1 MSSVVKKATRF
12 APKKALPIR
21 NKSVTPLTPPATQK
35 ESAANVEE
43 KDKDKDDDEDDTFE
57 DALSAPSVDFKFSI
71 TKSQISQEP
80 AEDVDPMDTSKK
92 VSMSKQVEAKQER
105 NEGDSESDDDSDID
119 NDIFKKPED
128 SLSSATKKYRR
139 QSSIHMQRRLSG
151 ITPSVI
157 RNRSGSISIT
167 PTPKGSVPPEGPDD
181 VSPVM
186 GGADEVLVEYE
197 EEQPVVIGIPTTRP
211 SRKRKPSV
219 SIRRNSVRRNKSFL
233 TPNAS
238 MVISKEVSPPIAETG
253 GRKRKY
259 SIGVDPSTQKL
270 TKYRIEHLKDI
281 GDKADNNAIE
291 SEEDEEDVEETK
303 VAKSKKF
310 KTGESSKDA
319 AVEDSDAEAAAGAA
333 ATLASLAG
341 SLVHA
346 PASQEETRSA
356 GAKVTSSSASSSTSS
371 DTAEELSSDKKEAKK
386 SKKSEIKKLERIPD
400 GKLISSVKFMSQVPR
415 SFKHEDPLEMDEITI
430 EPESMTMSD
439 LCLPTFAIGKPSTRY
454 QQVIEAKKNQAKEKQ
469 KRKEIRDAAR
479 KERKSIEEI
488 TGEDF
493 KKRQKEKKRDII
505 GELPDEQ
512 SQNAQN
518 ALLLK
523 LGEDNKLIVD
533 QDSTSVSRG
542 APNVNADKDRE
553 VANPFDNPITSSTY
567 SKRKYTDRWD
577 SEEIIKF
584 YQALSTWGTDFTF
597 IAQLFPY
604 RTRKQIKSKFNLE
617 EKKHPEII
625 DLALRTKLPADF
637 ESYCKESKKEIL
649 SLDEYND
656 QLKDIRVKHEEDM
669 AQIVA
674 QREQAIKED
683 AEESRKREFA
693 IRTGGQVKMTKQE
706 RERELRKNEVIVG
719 DIADVKKKYDEP

>member
-12 APKKALPIR
+12 APKKALPLR

-35 ESAANVEE
+35 ESAANDEE
-43 KDKDKDDDEDDTFE
+43 KDKDRDDDKDDTFE
-57 DALSAPSVDFKFSI
+57 DALSAPAVDFKFSI

-80 AEDVDPMDTSKK
+80 AEDVDPMDTSKR
-92 VSMSKQVEAKQER
+92 VSVSKQMGAKEEQHED
-105 NEGDSESDDDSDID
+105 DSASDDDSDID

-128 SLSSATKKYRR
+128 SISLSTKKYRR

-167 PTPKGSVPPEGPDD
+167 PTPKGSVPPEGPED
-181 VSPVM
+181 VLSAI

-197 EEQPVVIGIPTTRP
+197 EEQPMVIGIPTTRP

-219 SIRRNSVRRNKSFL
+219 LIRRNSVRRSKLFL

-238 MVISKEVSPPIAETG
+238 MVISKDVSPPIAEAG

-270 TKYRIEHLKDI
+270 TKYRIAEHLKDI

-291 SEEDEEDVEETK
+291 SEDEGAVEETK
-303 VAKSKKF
+303 EVKVKKP
-310 KTGESSKDA
+310 KTGQSSKDA
-319 AVEDSDAEAAAGAA
+319 PGEDSDAEAAAGAA

-341 SLVHA
+341 SLVQA
-346 PASQEETRSA
+346 PSLQGKTRSGGVKA
-356 GAKVTSSSASSSTSS
+356 TSTPASSSTSS
-371 DTAEELSSDKKEAKK
+371 DTAEEISSDKKEVKK
-386 SKKSEIKKLERIPD
+386 TKKSEIKKLERIPD

-488 TGEDF
+488 TGEDLR
-493 KKRQKEKKRDII
+493 KRQKEKKRDII
-505 GELPDEQ
+505 GELPDGQLQ
-512 SQNAQN
+512 SAQN

-542 APNVNADKDRE
+542 APNANDDKDRE

-604 RTRKQIKSKFNLE
+604 RTRKQIKLKFNLE

-656 QLKDIRVKHEEDM
+656 QLKNIRVKHEEEM

-693 IRTGGQVKMTKQE
+693 IRTGGQVKMTKRE

-719 DIADVKKKYDEP
+719 DIADVKKKYEEP